1 MKVDVSAIMKDS
13 KPPIEVFPFD
23 KYFPEHVQFSDEKS
37 RILKNLIGKIQP
49 GMVINFWTDGRIA
62 MHDILNY
69 LLRQAGP
76 CNVEACTWAISED
89 AVNDI
94 LFRKKNGLITEFRLW
109 IDPRVKVR
117 NPIPLQIAIAN
128 FPVIISPVHAKVCIL
143 ANENWKISISGSLNF
158 TSNPQP
164 ERCIIQ
170 CINSVYDTDK
180 KLIDNEF
187 DKTR

>member
-1 MKVDVSAIMKDS
+1 MIVDVSSVISDTPK
-13 KPPIEVFPFD
+13 PIETFPYD
-23 KYFPEHVQFSDEKS
+23 KCFPEHVQFSDEKS

-62 MHDILNY
+62 MHEILNY
-69 LLRQAGP
+69 LLRQVGP
-76 CNVEACTWAISED
+76 CKVVACTWAISED
-89 AVNDI
+89 AINDI

-117 NPIPLQIAIAN
+117 NPIPLQIAQAN
-128 FPVIISPVHAKVCIL
+128 FPVIISPVHAKVCL
-143 ANENWKISISGSLNF
+143 LENENWKISISGSLNF

-187 DKTR
+187 NKTR